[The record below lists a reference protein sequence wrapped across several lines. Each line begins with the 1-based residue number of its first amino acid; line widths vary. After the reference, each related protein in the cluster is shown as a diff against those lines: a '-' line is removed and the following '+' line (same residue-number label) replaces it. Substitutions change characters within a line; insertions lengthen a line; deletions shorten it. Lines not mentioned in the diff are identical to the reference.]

1 MAVAKSSPRRKAVG
15 AGKKAG
21 TGSTV
26 LLEALRREGV
36 EVIFGYPGGSVLP
49 LFDDIYKEKF
59 PFILSR
65 HEQGSTHMADGYA
78 RASGK
83 PGVVIVTSGP
93 GATNTVTGL
102 ATAMMDSVPVIVIT
116 GQVPVAVIGN
126 DAFQEADVVGITRP
140 ITKYNYLV
148 KSARDLPR
156 VIREA
161 FHIATTGRPGP
172 VLIDLPKDVQT
183 APAEMPEKVE
193 MNLPGYKPSSK
204 GNPRQ
209 IERAA
214 RLINE
219 AERPVLYAGG
229 GVISS
234 GATGELAELARK
246 AQIPVTT
253 TLLGLGAF
261 PETDPLSLQMLGM
274 HGTACANAAVSNCD
288 LLIAVGA
295 RFDDR
300 ITGDVSRFSLG
311 SKKIQ
316 IDIDPTSVGKSVQVE
331 IPVVG
336 DAKKI
341 LAELVGKVTSAKHDD
356 WLARIAAWKK
366 KYPLTY
372 GDGEIPP
379 QFVVEKI
386 HEATEGKAI
395 IATDVGQHQMWAAQ
409 FYRYSAPRSFL
420 SSGGLGTMG
429 YGFPAAI
436 GAKVACPERDV
447 VCISGDGS
455 FQMQLQQLATAVT
468 CGIAV
473 KIALLNNGFLGMVRQ
488 WQEMFYEG
496 RYSQTELVNPDFVR
510 IAAAY
515 GAEGCV
521 VEKREDGLPTLKK
534 ALASPGPVLMDFRV
548 TREENV
554 YPMVPPGGAISE
566 VVFPGGVERL

>member
-172 VLIDLPKDVQT
+172 VVIDLPKDVQT

-295 RFDDR
+295 RFDVR

-356 WLARIAAWKK
+356 WLARIDAWKK
-366 KYPLTY
+366 KYPLAY

-386 HEATEGKAI
+386 CEATGGKAI

-510 IAAAY
+510 IAEAY
-515 GAEGCV
+515 GAEGSV
-521 VEKREDGLPTLKK
+521 VEKREDVLPTLKK